1 MRNDTLDY
9 KITHYPKVQQSKICD
24 MHKNPTITLLVMAL
38 HELEGLQIIMPA
50 IDRSRFNQVIIVDG
64 DSRDGT
70 VEWAIENNYEI
81 FVQQRKGLR
90 SAYQEVWPSIKS
102 DYVLTFS
109 PDGNCDTTKIDLLVN
124 EIIDKQPDMVIGS
137 RYLPGVSSEDDDYI
151 TAFGNWL
158 FNFTARLLFG
168 GKLTDVMVIYRGFRS
183 DLPQELDLLSDKP
196 YANFERFLF
205 TRISW
210 EPLMAARALHE
221 KKYVT
226 EVAAGEPPRLYGE
239 RKLQIIRWGLAY
251 YLQFLIEKF
260 RKPTK

>member
-1 MRNDTLDY
+1 M
-9 KITHYPKVQQSKICD
+9 P
-24 MHKNPTITLLVMAL
+24 KNPTITLLVMAL
-38 HELEGLQIIMPA
+38 HELEGLQKIMPA

-109 PDGNCDTTKIDLLVN
+109 PDGNCDPTKIDLLVN

-137 RYLPGVSSEDDDYI
+137 RYLPGVSSEDD
-151 TAFGNWL
+151 
-158 FNFTARLLFG
+158 
-168 GKLTDVMVIYRGFRS
+168 DVMVIYRGFRS